1 MKERILVPLDGSEV
15 GESAL
20 KHVELFISKLSPEIK
35 AEVTLLHVLPPISI
49 TIMGDQL
56 ASVPIVPSEEET
68 QSSLQRAMDYL
79 NSAGKTLESENVAV
93 VTLVATGNAADE
105 IARVANENDV
115 DIIAMSTHGRSG
127 LSRWAFGSV
136 TDRVLRSKNTKPVLL
151 IRAPKKGD

>member
-1 MKERILVPLDGSEV
+1 MKERILVPLDGSVV

-68 QSSLQRAMDYL
+68 QASLQRAMDYL
-79 NSAGKTLESENVAV
+79 DSAGKTLEKENVAV

-105 IARVANENDV
+105 IARVANESDV